1 MKCQS
6 CEKNP
11 ATVHLT
17 EITEEGKSVFDLCE
31 DCASKKGIVQGTLP
45 SILKEL
51 VEGPKEG
58 ASSKEPAL
66 RCPECGITFEQF
78 REKGRFGCP
87 RDYDVF
93 AKELTPLL
101 EKVHGAVKHVG
112 RFPRGTEPDTAK
124 EERLRRLRRDLA
136 KAVKDEQYE
145 EAARL
150 RDEIRASE
158 EALRGAR

>member
-51 VEGPKEG
+51 VESGT
-58 ASSKEPAL
+58 SKEPSTK
-66 RCPECGITFEQF
+66 CPECGITFEQF

-101 EKVHGAVKHVG
+101 EKVHGAAKHVG
-112 RFPRGTEPDTAK
+112 RFPRGAEPDTAK